1 MEYIERE
8 SLLVGIGSP
17 ESGLDDIINTLI
29 FEHNL
34 DFLHDYDEDEVRVFA
49 KDLISNVR
57 NYIQTEPT
65 ADVVEVVR
73 CKDCKHAK
81 LDIYEKGLVVC
92 RRPVLKN
99 GQLLPFN
106 LETTYNDYCSYGELK
121 EREGK

>member
-34 DFLHDYDEDEVRVFA
+34 DFLHDYDEDEIRVFA

-65 ADVVEVVR
+65 ADVVEVRHGKWDINRNCSV
-73 CKDCKHAK
+73 CGVYKFEG
-81 LDIYEKGLVVC
+81 LDADVWADWDI
-92 RRPVLKN
+92 
-99 GQLLPFN
+99 
-106 LETTYNDYCSYGELK
+106 DYCPHCGAK
-121 EREGK
+121 MDGKDEE